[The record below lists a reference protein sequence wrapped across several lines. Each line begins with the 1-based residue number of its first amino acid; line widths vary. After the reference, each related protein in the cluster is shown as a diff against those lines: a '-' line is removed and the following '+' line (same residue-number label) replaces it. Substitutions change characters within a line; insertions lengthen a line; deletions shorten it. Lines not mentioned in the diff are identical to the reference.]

1 MSKMTFGTIKSIIE
15 NNLLE
20 SYKNEKEFKKTL
32 REFKHNVLNNK
43 SMSKAYTLYDQLSTP
58 QGLNEGDA
66 KEFLEEGI
74 SLLQRVLP
82 SIKLPTN
89 VSESVKNG
97 YGDIDTL
104 VYTQKMSLSERIK
117 SKKNIVAILTSKPQD
132 IKESINIPVKSMVN
146 IANQTLRNYLD
157 TLDENSKKEFIQI
170 VSEDTKVL
178 EEKFEVIRESAISKL
193 NTIMENE
200 NESEIKSRISETIIK
215 LKDEKF
221 DQMNFLRL
229 KNLEESI

>member
-1 MSKMTFGTIKSIIE
+1 MTFGNIKSLME
-15 NNLLE
+15 KNLLE
-20 SYKNEKEFKKTL
+20 SYKDEKDFKKTL

-43 SMSKAYTLYDQLSTP
+43 SMSKAYALYNQLSTP
-58 QGLNEGDA
+58 QGLNEHDA

-82 SIKLPTN
+82 SIKLPRTT
-89 VSESVKNG
+89 SESVKNN
-97 YGDIDTL
+97 YTDIDTL
-104 VYTQKMSLSERIK
+104 VYTQKTNLLERV
-117 SKKNIVAILTSKPQD
+117 SAKKNIVSVLTSKIET
-132 IKESINIPVKSMVN
+132 IKESINIPIKSMVN

-157 TLDENSKKEFIQI
+157 TLDENSKKEFMQI
-170 VSEDTKVL
+170 VSEDTKTL
-178 EEKFEVIRESAISKL
+178 EGKFEVIRESAITKL
-193 NTIMENE
+193 QAILETEG
-200 NESEIKSRISETIIK
+200 EIEVKTRISETINK

>member
-1 MSKMTFGTIKSIIE
+1 MTFGNIKSLIE

-43 SMSKAYTLYDQLSTP
+43 SMSKAYALYDQLSTP
-58 QGLNEGDA
+58 QGLNEHDA

-74 SLLQRVLP
+74 SLLQRILP
-82 SIKLPTN
+82 TIKLPKTI
-89 VSESVKNG
+89 SESVKNS
-97 YGDIDTL
+97 YADIDTL
-104 VYTQKMSLSERIK
+104 VYTQKTDLKERINA
-117 SKKNIVAILTSKPQD
+117 KKNIISIITLKTETV
-132 IKESINIPVKSMVN
+132 KESINIPIKSMVN

-170 VSEDTKVL
+170 VSEDTKTL
-178 EEKFEVIRESAISKL
+178 ETKFETIRESAITKL
-193 NTIMENE
+193 QTILENE
-200 NESEIKSRISETIIK
+200 KESDIKTRISETINQ

>member
-1 MSKMTFGTIKSIIE
+1 MTFGIVKSIIE

-58 QGLNEGDA
+58 QGLNTDDA

-74 SLLQRVLP
+74 LLLQRVLP
-82 SIKLPTN
+82 NIKLPRTI
-89 VSESVKNG
+89 SESVKNG
-97 YGDIDTL
+97 YTDIDTL
-104 VYTQKMSLSERIK
+104 VYTQKMSILERIK
-117 SKKNIVAILTSKPQD
+117 SKKNIVVILTSKPQNV
-132 IKESINIPVKSMVN
+132 KESINIPVKSMVN
-146 IANQTLRNYLD
+146 IANQTLRNYID

-170 VSEDTKVL
+170 VSEDTKIL
-178 EEKFEVIRESAISKL
+178 EEKFEVIRESAINKL
-193 NTIMENE
+193 ETIMENE
-200 NESEIKSRISETIIK
+200 NESEIKLRISETITK

>member
-1 MSKMTFGTIKSIIE
+1 MTFGTIKSIIE

-89 VSESVKNG
+89 VSESVKNS

-117 SKKNIVAILTSKPQD
+117 SKKNIVAVLTSKPQD